1 MATVISNEKLSKHTI
16 DKYNFKVLAMGGSQ
30 EKEEVSS
37 FNDESHPKR
46 RVSDYEPPKEAQ
58 PAIKEGMVESLLK
71 QVDEVTSNFIKL
83 QMKLETKEEE
93 FKKELQKTKEEAYA
107 QGVAA
112 GKEEASKQM
121 EKNYAEGMNQFSAS
135 IAALEKT
142 AEQFSLALE
151 GIKHELVSAALDISK
166 EVIKVELSAHA
177 NEVAKTL
184 ASELIADLQGASK
197 IRLKVN
203 PKNHGALSEKMGA
216 LKNVEILSDSA
227 ISEGGV
233 VALSDVG
240 NIDAQ
245 IGKRFEKVKKAA
257 LSD

>member
-30 EKEEVSS
+30 EKEEASS

-46 RVSDYEPPKEAQ
+46 RVSDYEPPKEVQ

-151 GIKHELVSAALDISK
+151 GIKHELVSA
-166 EVIKVELSAHA
+166 HA

-184 ASELIADLQGASK
+184 ASELISDLQGASK

-203 PKNHGALSEKMGA
+203 PKNHGALSEKMGS